1 MFFYSLLFFGSAVTG
16 FYSFLCKKSKKI
28 HFGGHTSYR
37 FFGPAPNLCDG
48 QWCKQPYVCKY
59 LCVYVCIFCMRV
71 CLCVCFC
78 HIVFGVCTCC
88 DVFFSMII
96 AFGSFLVSIP
106 HTHKRTSISKCKKF
120 TRMRVNL
127 LPKFTRVFFTPQIYS
142 HASKFS
148 PQIYPQVR
156 TL

>member
-59 LCVYVCIFCMRV
+59 LCVYVCIFFV
-71 CLCVCFC
+71 CVCVG
-78 HIVFGVCTCC
+78 VFAFVTLCSVCAHA
-88 DVFFSMII
+88 VMFFSMII

-106 HTHKRTSISKCKKF
+106 HTHTNVQVYLNVK
-120 TRMRVNL
+120 NL
-127 LPKFTRVFFTPQIYS
+127 LARE
-142 HASKFS
+142 
-148 PQIYPQVR
+148 
-156 TL
+156 